1 MATSDCA
8 RSARS
13 ADGDRFKSKL
23 TIQPQMRWVGL
34 LPSTSAAA
42 TLASSSNSMKSGWA
56 VARLPHHNDG
66 AHLPEAG
73 NVLPR
78 LLRTRRDAA
87 DYELLAM
94 PGHCRGASTSAAPPI
109 CGRVAAVSAPRLLFL
124 FLTGS
129 GSGRGG
135 GGRQLGYWGLVR
147 CGVGQVRAQGQRW
160 RG

>member
-1 MATSDCA
+1 
-8 RSARS
+8 
-13 ADGDRFKSKL
+13 
-23 TIQPQMRWVGL
+23 MRWVGL

-94 PGHCRGASTSAAPPI
+94 PGHCRGASTSAAPQHSRGPHLRQ
-109 CGRVAAVSAPRLLFL
+109 G
-124 FLTGS
+124 GS
-129 GSGRGG
+129 GLCPTSPLPLPHWIGIWKGG
-135 GGRQLGYWGLVR
+135 GGAAARVLGLSALRG
-147 CGVGQVRAQGQRW
+147 RAS
-160 RG
+160 